1 MIRPGLI
8 LALFLA
14 QAVALLANHAL
25 GDTIFAAAL
34 GPRMALL
41 YKTLVPLPY
50 VALLALIHARRTRG
64 PQALTAGIVA
74 GVLWASSTAVL
85 DAAYGRLTF
94 GEELPTLVD
103 RYRLLQGVPWII
115 LPLTQLLL
123 PAALAAL
130 LARRPPTNGPPAAAT

>member
-8 LALFLA
+8 FLLWLA
-14 QAVALLANHAL
+14 QAIVLLTNHML

-34 GPRMALL
+34 GPQMALL

-50 VALLALIHARRTRG
+50 IALLALIHARRTRG
-64 PQALTAGIVA
+64 KQAVLAGIA
-74 GVLWASSTAVL
+74 CGVLWTSSTIVL

-94 GEELPTLVD
+94 GETLPGLLD
-103 RYRLLQGVPWII
+103 RYGLFEGSPWPI
-115 LPLTQLLL
+115 LPLVQLLL

-130 LARRPPTNGPPAAAT
+130 LARRPTSGPPAAAT

>member
-8 LALFLA
+8 FTLWLA

-25 GDTIFAAAL
+25 GDTVFAAAL
-34 GPRMALL
+34 GPRSALL

-50 VALLALIHARRTRG
+50 IALLALIHARRTRG
-64 PQALTAGIVA
+64 PQALMAGIVA
-74 GVLWASSTAVL
+74 GVLWALSTVVL

-94 GEELPTLVD
+94 GESPPSLFD
-103 RYRLLQGVPWII
+103 RYRLFGGSPWLI

-123 PAALAAL
+123 PVALAAL
-130 LARRPPTNGPPAAAT
+130 LARRPTSGPPAAAT

>member
-8 LALFLA
+8 FALWLA

-25 GDTIFAAAL
+25 GDTLIAALL
-34 GPRMALL
+34 GPRMALT
-41 YKTLVPLPY
+41 YKTMIPLPY
-50 VALLALIHARRTRG
+50 IALLTLIHARRTRG
-64 PQALTAGIVA
+64 PRALAAGIVA
-74 GVLWASSTAVL
+74 GALWASSTVLL

-94 GEELPTLVD
+94 EETVDSLID
-103 RYRLLQGVPWII
+103 RYRLFEGPLWVI

-130 LARRPPTNGPPAAAT
+130 LARRPTSGPPAAAT

>member
-8 LALFLA
+8 LALWLA

-25 GDTIFAAAL
+25 GDTLIAAML
-34 GPRMALL
+34 GPRLALT

-50 VALLALIHARRTRG
+50 IALLALIHARRTRG
-64 PQALTAGIVA
+64 PQALMAGIVA
-74 GVLWASSTAVL
+74 GVLWASSTILL

-94 GEELPTLVD
+94 DESVSSLLD
-103 RYRLLQGVPWII
+103 RYRLFEGPLWVI

-123 PAALAAL
+123 PPALAAL
-130 LARRPPTNGPPAAAT
+130 LARRPTSGPPAAGT

>member
-8 LALFLA
+8 FALFVA

-25 GDTIFAAAL
+25 GDTLIAALL
-34 GPRMALL
+34 GPRMALT

-50 VALLALIHARRTRG
+50 IGLLALIHARRTRG

-74 GVLWASSTAVL
+74 GVLWASSTVLL

-94 GEELPTLVD
+94 DESLPTLID
-103 RYRLLQGVPWII
+103 RYRLLEGPIWAI

-123 PAALAAL
+123 PPVLAWRL
-130 LARRPPTNGPPAAAT
+130 TSGPPAAAT

>member
-8 LALFLA
+8 FALWLA

-25 GDTIFAAAL
+25 GDTLIAAML
-34 GPRMALL
+34 GPRLALT

-50 VALLALIHARRTRG
+50 IALLALIHARRTRG
-64 PQALTAGIVA
+64 TQALAAGLVA
-74 GVLWASSTAVL
+74 GVLWAGSTVLL

-94 GEELPTLVD
+94 GETGSTLID
-103 RYRLLQGVPWII
+103 RYRLFEGPLWVI

-123 PAALAAL
+123 PPALAAL
-130 LARRPPTNGPPAAAT
+130 LARRPTNGPPAAAT

>member
-25 GDTIFAAAL
+25 GDTLIAALL
-34 GPRMALL
+34 GPRMALT

-50 VALLALIHARRTRG
+50 IALLALIHARRTRG
-64 PQALTAGIVA
+64 PQALVASIVA
-74 GVLWASSTAVL
+74 GVLWSTSTVLL

-94 GEELPTLVD
+94 GETVSSLID
-103 RYRLLQGVPWII
+103 RYRLFEGPIWVI

-123 PAALAAL
+123 PPL
-130 LARRPPTNGPPAAAT
+130 LAWRPTSGPPAAAT

>member
-8 LALFLA
+8 FALWLA

-25 GDTIFAAAL
+25 GDTLIAGLL
-34 GPRMALL
+34 GPRLALT

-50 VALLALIHARRTRG
+50 IALLALIHARRTRG
-64 PQALTAGIVA
+64 PQAVAAGIVA
-74 GVLWASSTAVL
+74 GALWAGSTIVL

-94 GEELPTLVD
+94 EESVSSLID
-103 RYRLLQGVPWII
+103 RYRVFEGPIWAI

-123 PAALAAL
+123 PTALAW
-130 LARRPPTNGPPAAAT
+130 RPTSGPPAAAT